1 MNPQP
6 KECKQSVFEHLSCEL
21 EIDTRMLAMIGV
33 LVFIWVTLH
42 LMTGSFFPKLWDLLS
57 TGGGSSDLWSHLDT
71 EAFSAKIWDLTNVD
85 GFFLKPRNLY
95 NLAVQTSVVG
105 IMATG
110 MVLVIVARHIDL
122 SVGSAMGFTGMAIA
136 FLQVHVFTLGAAWN
150 WPLTVVFGL
159 LLGAAIGLWQGWWIA
174 FRGVPAFV
182 VTLGGLL
189 IFRGGAYLIT
199 DGRTVAPMDETY
211 QLLGGG
217 INGSIGATGS
227 WIFGAIVIAVMLFG
241 ALRGR
246 VRRKKYGFKP
256 KKLWVEVTMLV
267 IGIGLVCGFVIVMN
281 SYYKPRTEIPRG
293 IPIPVLILIGVVVIM
308 TLLSKVTKFGRY
320 VFAIGGNPEAAE
332 LSGINV
338 PRVTMLIFMVMG
350 ILCGVAA
357 VITTARL
364 NAGANSMGTMAE
376 LSVIAAAVIG
386 GTSLA
391 GGLGTIVGAILGALI
406 MQSLES
412 GMVLL
417 GVTSA
422 MRQVVIGLVLIVAVW
437 FDVVYNKKK
446 Q

>member
-1 MNPQP
+1 MHPQP
-6 KECKQSVFEHLSCEL
+6 KEAPKTSLFHRLSSEL
-21 EIDTRMLAMIGV
+21 EIDTRMLAMIGA
-33 LVFIWVTLH
+33 LIIIWVVLTV
-42 LMTGSFFPKLWDLLS
+42 
-57 TGGGSSDLWSHLDT
+57 
-71 EAFSAKIWDLTNVD
+71 LTN
-85 GFFLKPRNLY
+85 GIFFTARNLY

-122 SVGSAMGFTGMAIA
+122 SVGSLMGFTGMVIA
-136 FLQVHVFTLGAAWN
+136 YLQVHVFTLGAAWN
-150 WPLTVVFGL
+150 WPLTVLCGL
-159 LLGAAIGLWQGWWIA
+159 ALGAVVGLWQGWWVA
-174 FRGVPAFV
+174 YRGVPAFV

-189 IFRGGAYLIT
+189 IFRGGAYLVT
-199 DGRTVAPMDETY
+199 DGRTVAPMDKTY

-217 INGSIGATGS
+217 INGSIGATWS
-227 WIFGAIVIAVMLFG
+227 WVFGLACILLMILGTFRSRA
-241 ALRGR
+241 
-246 VRRKKYGFKP
+246 RRKKYGFKP
-256 KKLWVEVTMLV
+256 KARWAEMVMLL
-267 IGIGLVCGFVIVMN
+267 IGIGLVCGFVMVMN

-308 TLLSKVTKFGRY
+308 TLLAKVTKFGRY

-338 PRVTMLIFMVMG
+338 PRVTMYIFMVMG

-376 LSVIAAAVIG
+376 LNVIAAAVIG

-391 GGLGTIVGAILGALI
+391 GGVGTITGAILGAVI

-412 GMVLL
+412 GMVLM

-422 MRQVVIGLVLIVAVW
+422 MRQVVIGLVLVLAVW
-437 FDVVYNKKK
+437 FDVMYNKNKR
-446 Q
+446 

>member
-6 KECKQSVFEHLSCEL
+6 KEAPKTSLFHRLSTEL
-21 EIDTRMLAMIGV
+21 EIDTRMLAMIGA
-33 LVFIWVTLH
+33 LIIIWVVLTV
-42 LMTGSFFPKLWDLLS
+42 
-57 TGGGSSDLWSHLDT
+57 
-71 EAFSAKIWDLTNVD
+71 LTN
-85 GFFLKPRNLY
+85 GIFFTARNLY

-122 SVGSAMGFTGMAIA
+122 SVGSLMGFTGMVIA
-136 FLQVHVFTLGAAWN
+136 YLQVHVFALGAAWN
-150 WPLTVVFGL
+150 WPLTVLCGL
-159 LLGAAIGLWQGWWIA
+159 ALGAVVGLWQGWWVA
-174 FRGVPAFV
+174 YRGVPAFV

-189 IFRGGAYLIT
+189 IFRGGAYLVT
-199 DGRTVAPMDETY
+199 DGRTVAPMDKTY

-217 INGSIGATGS
+217 INGSIGATWS
-227 WIFGAIVIAVMLFG
+227 WVFGLACILLMILGTFRSRA
-241 ALRGR
+241 
-246 VRRKKYGFKP
+246 RRKKYGFKP
-256 KKLWVEVTMLV
+256 KARWAELVMLL
-267 IGIGLVCGFVIVMN
+267 IGIGLVCGFVMVMN

-308 TLLSKVTKFGRY
+308 TLLTKVTKFGRY

-338 PRVTMLIFMVMG
+338 PRVTMFIFMVMG

-376 LSVIAAAVIG
+376 LNVIAAAVIG

-391 GGLGTIVGAILGALI
+391 GGVGTITGAILGAVI

-412 GMVLL
+412 GMVLM

-422 MRQVVIGLVLIVAVW
+422 MRQVVIGLVLVLAVW
-437 FDVVYNKKK
+437 FDVMYNKNKR
-446 Q
+446 

>member
-6 KECKQSVFEHLSCEL
+6 EQAPKTSLFHRISSEL
-21 EIDTRMLAMIGV
+21 EIDTRMLAMIGA
-33 LVFIWVTLH
+33 LIIIWVVLTVL
-42 LMTGSFFPKLWDLLS
+42 TDGIFF
-57 TGGGSSDLWSHLDT
+57 T
-71 EAFSAKIWDLTNVD
+71 A
-85 GFFLKPRNLY
+85 RNLY

-122 SVGSAMGFTGMAIA
+122 SVGSLMGFTGMVIA
-136 FLQVHVFTLGAAWN
+136 YLQVHVFTLGAAWN
-150 WPLTVVFGL
+150 WPLTVLCGL
-159 LLGAAIGLWQGWWIA
+159 ALGALVGLWQGWWIA

-189 IFRGGAYLIT
+189 IFRGGAYLVT
-199 DGRTVAPMDETY
+199 DGRTVAPMDKTY

-217 INGSIGATGS
+217 INGSIGATWS
-227 WIFGAIVIAVMLFG
+227 WIFGLVCILLMIIGTF
-241 ALRGR
+241 RGR
-246 VRRKKYGFKP
+246 ARRKKYGFKP
-256 KKLWVEVTMLV
+256 KARWAELVMLL
-267 IGIGLVCGFVIVMN
+267 IGIGLVCGFVMVMN

-308 TLLSKVTKFGRY
+308 TLLARVTKFGRY

-338 PRVTMLIFMVMG
+338 PRVTMFIFMVMG

-376 LSVIAAAVIG
+376 LNVIAAAVIG

-391 GGLGTIVGAILGALI
+391 GGVGTIAGAILGAVI

-412 GMVLL
+412 GMVLM

-422 MRQVVIGLVLIVAVW
+422 MRQVVIGLVLVLAVW
-437 FDVVYNKKK
+437 FDVMYNKNKR
-446 Q
+446 

>member
-6 KECKQSVFEHLSCEL
+6 KEAPKTSLFHRLSTEL
-21 EIDTRMLAMIGV
+21 EIDTRMLAMIGA
-33 LVFIWVTLH
+33 LIIIWVVLTV
-42 LMTGSFFPKLWDLLS
+42 
-57 TGGGSSDLWSHLDT
+57 
-71 EAFSAKIWDLTNVD
+71 LTN
-85 GFFLKPRNLY
+85 GIFFTARNLY

-122 SVGSAMGFTGMAIA
+122 SVGSLMGFTGMVIA
-136 FLQVHVFTLGAAWN
+136 YLQVHVFTLGAAWN
-150 WPLTVVFGL
+150 WPLTVLCGL
-159 LLGAAIGLWQGWWIA
+159 ALGAVVGLWQGWWVA
-174 FRGVPAFV
+174 YRGVPAFV

-189 IFRGGAYLIT
+189 IFRGGAYLVT
-199 DGRTVAPMDETY
+199 DGRTVAPMDKTY

-217 INGSIGATGS
+217 INGSIGATWS
-227 WIFGAIVIAVMLFG
+227 WVFGLACILLMILGTFRSRA
-241 ALRGR
+241 
-246 VRRKKYGFKP
+246 RRKKYGFKP
-256 KKLWVEVTMLV
+256 KARWAELVMLL
-267 IGIGLVCGFVIVMN
+267 IGVGLVCGFVMVMN

-308 TLLSKVTKFGRY
+308 TLLTKVTKFGRY

-338 PRVTMLIFMVMG
+338 PRVTMFIFMVMG

-376 LSVIAAAVIG
+376 LNVIAAAVIG

-391 GGLGTIVGAILGALI
+391 GGVGTITGAILGAVI

-412 GMVLL
+412 GMVLM

-422 MRQVVIGLVLIVAVW
+422 MRQVVIGLVLVLAVW
-437 FDVVYNKKK
+437 FDVMYNKNKR
-446 Q
+446 

>member
-6 KECKQSVFEHLSCEL
+6 KEAPKTSLLHRLSSEL
-21 EIDTRMLAMIGV
+21 EIDTRMLAMIGA
-33 LVFIWVTLH
+33 LIIIWVVLTV
-42 LMTGSFFPKLWDLLS
+42 
-57 TGGGSSDLWSHLDT
+57 
-71 EAFSAKIWDLTNVD
+71 LTN
-85 GFFLKPRNLY
+85 GIFFTARNLY

-122 SVGSAMGFTGMAIA
+122 SVGSLMGFTGMVIA
-136 FLQVHVFTLGAAWN
+136 YLQVHVFTLGAAWN
-150 WPLTVVFGL
+150 WPLTVLCGL
-159 LLGAAIGLWQGWWIA
+159 ALGAVVGLWQGWWVA
-174 FRGVPAFV
+174 YRGVPAFV

-189 IFRGGAYLIT
+189 IFRGGAYLVT
-199 DGRTVAPMDETY
+199 DGRTVAPMDKTY

-217 INGSIGATGS
+217 INGSIGATWS
-227 WIFGAIVIAVMLFG
+227 WVFGLVCILLMVLGTFRSRA
-241 ALRGR
+241 
-246 VRRKKYGFKP
+246 RRKKYGFKA
-256 KKLWVEVTMLV
+256 KARWAELVMLL
-267 IGIGLVCGFVIVMN
+267 IGIGLVCGFVMVMN

-308 TLLSKVTKFGRY
+308 TLLTKVTKFGRY

-338 PRVTMLIFMVMG
+338 PRVTMFIFMVMG

-376 LSVIAAAVIG
+376 LNVIAAAVIG

-391 GGLGTIVGAILGALI
+391 GGVGTITGAILGAVI

-412 GMVLL
+412 GMVLM

-422 MRQVVIGLVLIVAVW
+422 MRQVVIGLVLVLAVW
-437 FDVVYNKKK
+437 FDVMYNKNKR
-446 Q
+446 

>member
-1 MNPQP
+1 
-6 KECKQSVFEHLSCEL
+6 L
-21 EIDTRMLAMIGV
+21 II
-33 LVFIWVTLH
+33 IWVVLTV
-42 LMTGSFFPKLWDLLS
+42 
-57 TGGGSSDLWSHLDT
+57 
-71 EAFSAKIWDLTNVD
+71 LTN
-85 GFFLKPRNLY
+85 GIFFTARNLY

-122 SVGSAMGFTGMAIA
+122 SVGSLMGFTGMVIA
-136 FLQVHVFTLGAAWN
+136 YLQVHVFTLGAAWN
-150 WPLTVVFGL
+150 WPLTVLCGL
-159 LLGAAIGLWQGWWIA
+159 ALGAVVGLWQGWWVA
-174 FRGVPAFV
+174 YRGVPAFV

-189 IFRGGAYLIT
+189 IFRGGAYLVT
-199 DGRTVAPMDETY
+199 DGRTVAPMDKTY

-217 INGSIGATGS
+217 INGSIGATWS
-227 WIFGAIVIAVMLFG
+227 WVFGLACILLMVLGTFRSRA
-241 ALRGR
+241 
-246 VRRKKYGFKP
+246 RRKKYGFKP
-256 KKLWVEVTMLV
+256 KARWAELVMLL
-267 IGIGLVCGFVIVMN
+267 IGIGLVCGFVMVMN

-308 TLLSKVTKFGRY
+308 TLLTKVTKFGRY

-338 PRVTMLIFMVMG
+338 PRVTMFIFMVMG

-376 LSVIAAAVIG
+376 LNVIAAAVIG

-391 GGLGTIVGAILGALI
+391 GGVGTITGAILGAVI

-412 GMVLL
+412 GMVLM

-422 MRQVVIGLVLIVAVW
+422 MRQVVIGLVLVLAVW
-437 FDVVYNKKK
+437 FDVMYNKNKR
-446 Q
+446 

>member
-6 KECKQSVFEHLSCEL
+6 KEAPKTSLFHRLSSEL
-21 EIDTRMLAMIGV
+21 EIDTRMLAMIGA
-33 LVFIWVTLH
+33 LIIIWVVLTV
-42 LMTGSFFPKLWDLLS
+42 
-57 TGGGSSDLWSHLDT
+57 
-71 EAFSAKIWDLTNVD
+71 LTN
-85 GFFLKPRNLY
+85 GIFFTARNLY

-122 SVGSAMGFTGMAIA
+122 SVGSLMGFTGMVIA
-136 FLQVHVFTLGAAWN
+136 YLQVHVFTLGAAWN
-150 WPLTVVFGL
+150 WPLTVLCGL
-159 LLGAAIGLWQGWWIA
+159 ALGAVVGLWQGWWVA
-174 FRGVPAFV
+174 YRGVPAFV

-189 IFRGGAYLIT
+189 IFRGGAYLVT
-199 DGRTVAPMDETY
+199 DGRTVAPMDKTY

-217 INGSIGATGS
+217 INGSIGATWS
-227 WIFGAIVIAVMLFG
+227 WVFGLACILLMVLGTFRSRA
-241 ALRGR
+241 
-246 VRRKKYGFKP
+246 RRKKYGFKA
-256 KKLWVEVTMLV
+256 KARWAELVMLL
-267 IGIGLVCGFVIVMN
+267 IGIGLVCGFVMVMN

-308 TLLSKVTKFGRY
+308 TLLTKVTKFGRY

-338 PRVTMLIFMVMG
+338 PRVTMFIFMVMG

-376 LSVIAAAVIG
+376 LNVIAAAVIG

-391 GGLGTIVGAILGALI
+391 GGVGTITGAILGAVI

-412 GMVLL
+412 GMVLM

-422 MRQVVIGLVLIVAVW
+422 MRQVVIGLVLVLAVW
-437 FDVVYNKKK
+437 FDVMYNKNKR
-446 Q
+446 

>member
-1 MNPQP
+1 MNAQP
-6 KECKQSVFEHLSCEL
+6 KEAPKTSLFHRVSSEL
-21 EIDTRMLAMIGV
+21 EIDTRMLAMIGA
-33 LVFIWVTLH
+33 LIIIWVVLTV
-42 LMTGSFFPKLWDLLS
+42 
-57 TGGGSSDLWSHLDT
+57 
-71 EAFSAKIWDLTNVD
+71 LTN
-85 GFFLKPRNLY
+85 GIFFTARNLY

-122 SVGSAMGFTGMAIA
+122 SVGSLMGFTGMVIA
-136 FLQVHVFTLGAAWN
+136 YLQVHVFTLGAAWN
-150 WPLTVVFGL
+150 WPLTVLCGL
-159 LLGAAIGLWQGWWIA
+159 ALGAVVGLWQGWWVA
-174 FRGVPAFV
+174 YRGVPAFV

-189 IFRGGAYLIT
+189 IFRGGAYLVT
-199 DGRTVAPMDETY
+199 DGRTVAPMDKTY

-217 INGSIGATGS
+217 INGSIGATWS
-227 WIFGAIVIAVMLFG
+227 WVFGLACILLMILGTFSSRA
-241 ALRGR
+241 
-246 VRRKKYGFKP
+246 RRTKYGFKP
-256 KKLWVEVTMLV
+256 KARWAELVMLL
-267 IGIGLVCGFVIVMN
+267 IGIGLVCGFVMVMN

-308 TLLSKVTKFGRY
+308 TLLAKVTKFGRY

-338 PRVTMLIFMVMG
+338 PRVTMFIFMVMG

-376 LSVIAAAVIG
+376 LNVIAAAVIG

-391 GGLGTIVGAILGALI
+391 GGVGTIAGAILGAVI

-412 GMVLL
+412 GMVLM

-422 MRQVVIGLVLIVAVW
+422 MRQVVIGLVLVLAVW
-437 FDVVYNKKK
+437 FDVMYNKNKR
-446 Q
+446 